1 MFSPQTVNERGTLR
15 LRCVNNVPENVG
27 TTEIFN
33 PDGVSVAPVSYEV
46 EDVTRD
52 KAGNYSCV
60 VTAVILPNTT
70 RTVFTTVTIQ
80 CKLIWSEV

>member
-1 MFSPQTVNERGTLR
+1 MLR
-15 LRCVNNVPENVG
+15 LRCVNNVPNNVG
-27 TTEIFN
+27 TTEVFN
-33 PDGVSVAPVSYEV
+33 PNGVSVARGRETYIV
-46 EDVTRD
+46 ENVTRD